1 MIKAVTSVA
10 HKSILNRI
18 WLEEISGKTCIAVLL
33 AWNMHFTF
41 TDKHLSHCTKK
52 WFFRI
57 MVFFSKC
64 DYIHNFLWTP
74 YGFGNIY
81 WRLLCSTNSEL
92 LISRIW
98 LPHGVLQALDF
109 LLLNY
114 LNYNRLMQAL
124 VMKMVLG
131 LTGLTVEQMLLHNVA
146 AVAAAVYKG
155 SYNLMV
161 G

>member
-1 MIKAVTSVA
+1 MTGGDIREDLHRGTTGMKHAF
-10 HKSILNRI
+10 HIY
-18 WLEEISGKTCIAVLL
+18 WQ
-33 AWNMHFTF
+33 TF
-41 TDKHLSHCTKK
+41 ESLHKK